1 MRSLTVS
8 LLGVV
13 TLLGYTM
20 ITPVVGQTLDDLF
33 NMYTT
38 TLPSNQVLPATPAP
52 PLPPI
57 PPVGQ
62 KGGPCEGDAVC
73 IQKHLCTNVSTS
85 GVGVINIRMSDDNP
99 CVHYLLQ
106 CCNPEDI
113 IEEPGG
119 NDGGHGGNGG
129 GCDRGCKVTPKPTPP
144 TPVVRST
151 GCGMRSPKGISF
163 RITGDQDNETEYGEF
178 PWMMAILKTELV
190 GMRNRSVYQCG
201 GSLIHSQAVLTAA
214 HCLNKI
220 RASELK
226 VRAGE
231 WDTQTRYEMYPHQDR
246 PVVEIVIHPEYYKG
260 GLHNDVALLFLDS
273 PFQLN
278 KIIQPV
284 CLPPQD
290 AKFDYQ
296 TCFATGWGKDLYGK
310 AGIYQT
316 ILKKID
322 LPIVPNDQC
331 ETALRTTELGSEF
344 TLHKSF
350 ICAGGVAGK
359 AACQGDGGS
368 PLVCPIPNRQDQ
380 YYQPGIVVWGVGCG
394 ENPGIPGFYANVA
407 KFRNWIDQHMIQ
419 RNFGTSSYTA

>member
-1 MRSLTVS
+1 MRSLKVIIVG
-8 LLGVV
+8 LA
-13 TLLGYTM
+13 TLLGYTT
-20 ITPVVGQTLDDLF
+20 IVLAAEQTLDDLINQF
-33 NMYTT
+33 TT
-38 TLPSNQVLPATPAP
+38 VLPGKKTPPVTPSP
-52 PLPPI
+52 PLPPPV

-62 KGGPCEGDAVC
+62 KGGPCEGEAVC

-85 GVGVINIRMSDDNP
+85 GVGIIDIRFTPDNP
-99 CVHYLLQ
+99 CVDYLLQ

-119 NDGGHGGNGG
+119 NNGSGGDGGG
-129 GCDRGCKVTPKPTPP
+129 RVSTTVPSVTTTPAP
-144 TPVVRST
+144 IVYAT
-151 GCGMRSPKGISF
+151 GCGVRNTNGIGF
-163 RITGDQDNETEYGEF
+163 RITGDKDNETEYGEF
-178 PWMMAILKTELV
+178 PWMMAILKKNDEVL
-190 GMRNRSVYQCG
+190 GQPREVYHCG
-201 GSLIHSQAVLTAA
+201 GSLIHNQVVLTAA

-231 WDTQTRYEMYPHQDR
+231 WDTKTTNEMYTYQDR
-246 PVVEIVIHPEYYKG
+246 SVVEIVIHPEYYKG
-260 GLHNDVALLFLDS
+260 GLHNDLALLFLDS
-273 PFQLN
+273 PFYTN

-310 AGIYQT
+310 DGTFQT

-331 ETALRTTELGSEF
+331 QTALRTTELGPQF

-350 ICAGGVAGK
+350 ICAGGVPGK
-359 AACQGDGGS
+359 AACKGDGGS
-368 PLVCPIPNRQDQ
+368 PLVCPIPNKQHQ
-380 YYQPGIVVWGVGCG
+380 YYQTGVVAWGIGCG
-394 ENPGIPGFYANVA
+394 ENGIPGVYANVA
-407 KFRNWIDQHMIQ
+407 KFRKWIDQHMIQ
-419 RNFGTSSYTA
+419 RNFGTSSYTS